1 MSNSSPRPPSGDG
14 NVAAPGRRERTE
26 SALLHAVP
34 AQRRYQLPAQPTALT
49 GRQRELAAARQI
61 LLRPEVRLLTLLG
74 APGIGKT
81 HLGIQ
86 LALNLEEEYLDGVCF
101 VDLTS
106 IDDPAL
112 VGSAI
117 AQSLGLR
124 DEPGRASSG
133 ALERALR
140 HRHLLLLLDNF
151 EHVAGAAPEVGVLLG
166 SCPQLKILTTS
177 RVALLL
183 RSEHL
188 FPVPPLGLPGA
199 GRLPSPEALAKYPAV
214 ALFVKRARAIKPDF
228 SLDAGNASAVV
239 EICTRL
245 DGLPLAIE
253 LAAARVNTL
262 SSQAIAER
270 LHRRLDLL
278 TGRMLDAPARH
289 HTLRDAVSWSYD
301 LLPTDERTLF
311 SRLGVFAG
319 GCDLEAVEA
328 VCSGE
333 GLGVGVLDGLAS
345 LIEKSLLR
353 QDEQPDGQPRFR
365 MLETLREYALERLEA
380 GEHRDGAGFR
390 LRHAEHFLALAER
403 AEPQLWGP
411 QLAVWSLRL
420 QGELDNLRAAMAWS
434 AGKGGDPQLG
444 LRLVAALWRFWDMR
458 GLAGEGRR
466 WLSMLLS
473 LAPAPRP
480 ERVKALNALSFL
492 AFIQGDVAAMQPPLD
507 EALSVAREIGDGPG
521 LVLSSISLGAVAYL
535 KGDLDLASALLDES
549 LSLVRSSGQAAM
561 APNLLIWRA
570 LVCSARGERE
580 RATELLE
587 EGLGISREIGD
598 LWTLA
603 HTLSLLGQAE
613 RQSGK
618 RMRARA
624 LFRES
629 LAIRR
634 GLDDRWGIA
643 ASLLELAHL
652 ADEEGQWGRAG
663 RLWGAAEALREDLG
677 AIVLPSFQGDLD
689 FGVNRARAGLGE
701 ERFAAVEA
709 AGRTMPLAEAI
720 ADGLETLGRSPSV
733 TEQQPPAAPQSP
745 LTEREREVAVLIARG
760 RTNHEVATDLV
771 ISRRTAEA
779 HAASI
784 LKKLGLASRAQIG
797 VWVAEAGLLR

>member
-1 MSNSSPRPPSGDG
+1 MDG
-14 NVAAPGRRERTE
+14 LGSRERTE
-26 SALLHAVP
+26 SALLLHAVP
-34 AQRRYQLPAQPTALT
+34 EQRRYQLPAQPTALI

-61 LLRPEVRLLTLLG
+61 LLRPKVQLLTLLG

-81 HLGIQ
+81 HLAIQ

-101 VDLTS
+101 VDLAS
-106 IDDPAL
+106 INGPEL

-117 AQSLGLR
+117 ANSLGFR
-124 DEPGRASSG
+124 DEPGRASPT
-133 ALERALR
+133 LERALR
-140 HRHLLLLLDNF
+140 HRQLLLLLDNF
-151 EHVAGAAPEVGVLLG
+151 EHVAGAAPEIGALLG

-177 RVALLL
+177 RVALHL

-188 FPVPPLGLPGA
+188 FPVPPLGLPRA
-199 GRLPSPEALAKYPAV
+199 GRLPSPEALVRYPAV
-214 ALFVKRARAIKPDF
+214 ALFVKRARAINPGF
-228 SLDAGNASAVV
+228 ALDPRNSSAVA

-262 SSQAIAER
+262 SPQAIAER

-278 TGRMLDAPARH
+278 TGRALDAPARH
-289 HTLRDAVSWSYD
+289 HTLRDAVSWSYE
-301 LLPTDERTLF
+301 LLSTDERTLF

-333 GLGVGVLDGLAS
+333 GLGIGILDGLAS

-353 QDEQPDGQPRFR
+353 QDEQPDGQPHFR

-380 GEHRDGAGFR
+380 GERQGGAGFR

-403 AEPQLWGP
+403 AEPHLWGP
-411 QLAVWSLRL
+411 QQAVWSLRL

-434 AGKGGDPQLG
+434 AGEGGDPQLG

-521 LVLSSISLGAVAYL
+521 LALSSISLGAVAYL
-535 KGDLDLASALLDES
+535 KGDLDRASALLDES
-549 LSLVRSSGQAAM
+549 LSLLRSSGQAAM
-561 APNLLIWRA
+561 AANLLIWRA

-587 EGLGISREIGD
+587 EGLGISREMGD
-598 LWTLA
+598 LWTMA

-618 RMRARA
+618 HVRARA

-652 ADEEGQWGRAG
+652 ADEEGQWEHAG

-677 AIVLPSFQGDLD
+677 AIVLPSFQGDPD
-689 FGVNRARAGLGE
+689 FGVNGARAGLGE

-709 AGRTMPLAEAI
+709 AGRAMPLAEAV
-720 ADGLETLGRSPSV
+720 ADGLETLGRPPSV
-733 TEQQPPAAPQSP
+733 PEQQPPAVPPQSL

-760 RTNHEVATDLV
+760 RTNHQVASDLV

-797 VWVAEAGLLR
+797 VWVAETGLLR